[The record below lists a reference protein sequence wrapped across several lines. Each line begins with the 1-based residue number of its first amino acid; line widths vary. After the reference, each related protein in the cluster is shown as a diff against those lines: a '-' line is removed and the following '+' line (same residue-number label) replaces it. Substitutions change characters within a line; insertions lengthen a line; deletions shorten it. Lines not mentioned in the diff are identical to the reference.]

1 MRTLTKLS
9 LLSLLALSAAC
20 SGGGYDDGAEAADDD
35 LTSASARARKLTFT
49 GYVYVDEGASDYEIT
64 AAVRKQTQTAF
75 GALRTAEVGVAS
87 RELKDVDASTF
98 KKTKVTVASPTSKTT
113 RTMEKVA
120 YVYKD
125 SAVVPVAMATRTALS
140 TAVMSPDYASQN
152 ARILKEC
159 TSGDSEAV
167 EFENSIWYVFDPSVS
182 GCHTAIAAEQ
192 KTIDADTA
200 KIPTGDVPESEV
212 SRLYYPITVRLASSK
227 TYGGTTYPEYDKL
240 WAGGVKP
247 NRLVISYVN
256 GLIDDK
262 SYPHMSQDSAWGEW
276 IDQLREAMADRSFTL
291 TSIDNG
297 ADLTNYTVSGKN
309 VKLPNGFL
317 DIVNGN
323 TPSGVSQ
330 SALEAAASDK
340 VLYHW
345 LHFETKVSVRIG
357 SAQPKDVTI
366 ELMTY
371 FGSGGDQAPHKYA
384 IKNSDVFVYNGHSYI
399 GYGPLDPSNFS
410 ASDFPSSYQMLFID
424 GCVSYNYYNHGYYDL
439 KAGGTKNL
447 DMIVNGMEAPSWHS
461 GYALGRFTHELIDGS
476 QSSYLNLLKAAV
488 DTDEV
493 GGSLRVVDGEVDNV
507 YKPSKTPI
515 KVK

>member
-1 MRTLTKLS
+1 MRLLTKLS
-9 LLSLLALSAAC
+9 LLALFSLAAAC
-20 SGGGYDDGAEAADDD
+20 SGGADDGVEASDDD

-49 GYVYVDEGASDYEIT
+49 GYVYVDEDASDSEI
-64 AAVRKQTQTAF
+64 AEQVRKQTQTAF

-98 KKTKVTVASPTSKTT
+98 KKTKVTVASPSSSST
-113 RTMEKVA
+113 RSMQKVS
-120 YVYKD
+120 YVYND
-125 SAVVPVAMATRTALS
+125 AAVVPVAMATRTALS

-159 TSGDSEAV
+159 TAGDSEAV

-192 KTIDADTA
+192 KTIDTDTA

-212 SRLYYPITVRLASSK
+212 SRLYLPITVRLASAK
-227 TYGGTTYPEYDKL
+227 TYSGSTYPEYDRL
-240 WAGGVKP
+240 WSGGVKP

-262 SYPHMSQDSAWGEW
+262 AYPHMSQDSAWGEW
-276 IDQLREAMADRSFTL
+276 IDQLRETMADRNFAF
-291 TSIDNG
+291 TSIDNA
-297 ADLTNYTVSGKN
+297 ADLSTYTVAGTT
-309 VKLPNGFL
+309 VTLPHGFM
-317 DIVNGN
+317 DVVNGEL
-323 TPSGVSQ
+323 PAGVSR
-330 SALEAAASDK
+330 SALLAAAADK
-340 VLYHW
+340 VTYHW
-345 LHFETKVSVRIG
+345 LHFEAKVNVKIG

-371 FGSGGDQAPHKYA
+371 FGSGGGQTPHKYA
-384 IKNSDVFVYNGHSYI
+384 VKNSDVFVYNGHSYI

-424 GCVSYNYYNHGYYDL
+424 GCVSYNYYNHGYYEL
-439 KAGGTKNL
+439 KSGGTKNL

-476 QSSYLNLLKAAV
+476 QQSYLNLLKAAV
-488 DTDEV
+488 DTDGV

-507 YKPSKTPI
+507 YRKSKTPI
-515 KVK
+515 RVR